1 MVSEYEHYAD
11 EEVQELLDQKYVDLK
26 EGMSKLVSEIV
37 ELEIELERR
46 CNR

>member
-1 MVSEYEHYAD
+1 MVSKYEHYAD
-11 EEVQELLDQKYVDLK
+11 EEVQELLDQKYKDLN